1 MTIAD
6 QLNSIANTKT
16 AIRNAIIAK
25 GVDMSGN
32 IPFATYPSKISAIT
46 SSGGGGTTIN
56 APFANITMATLVEVV
71 DMVDVGQFNL
81 TQNIPNISVS
91 LVVS

>member
-32 IPFATYPSKISAIT
+32 IPFASYPSKISEI
-46 SSGGGGTTIN
+46 SKSGGGGTTIN
-56 APFANITMATLVEVV
+56 APFAELSMVTLVEAV
-71 DMVDVGQFNL
+71 DAVDVEQFNL